1 MSRWHGSLYEI
12 LGERTKYLK
21 ADVMEKRFPGG
32 SDSYGREVPEILRC
46 PEAWL
51 SREAFKQFFAHV
63 PCGKMMYY
71 FV

>member
-32 SDSYGREVPEILRC
+32 SDGYGREVPEILRC
-46 PEAWL
+46 PEA
-51 SREAFKQFFAHV
+51 
-63 PCGKMMYY
+63 
-71 FV
+71 

>member
-46 PEAWL
+46 PEA
-51 SREAFKQFFAHV
+51 
-63 PCGKMMYY
+63 
-71 FV
+71 